1 MVAAMSDDEV
11 RSMVLSVFGDME
23 TLRATLRDLQVRRHE
38 LSNPAMYCGMLEVD
52 VHEMFLNSSAF
63 QETLL
68 TLQSCQQQQKALLA
82 DAARVSTLCPSEY
95 PEMLRLSVELMTS
108 FSKLAAPP
116 GSEGTSIENI
126 ADGQDNMRQR
136 SFSASI

>member
-1 MVAAMSDDEV
+1 MVM
-11 RSMVLSVFGDME
+11 SVFGDME
-23 TLRATLRDLQVRRHE
+23 TLRATLRDLHVRRQD
-38 LSNPAMYCGMLEVD
+38 LSNPAMHSSTGMLEVD

-68 TLQSCQQQQKALLA
+68 TIQGCQQQQKALLA
-82 DAARVSTLCPSEY
+82 DTARVSTLCPSEY

-108 FSKLAAPP
+108 FSRLAAPP

-126 ADGQDNMRQR
+126 ADGQDDMRQR